1 MGVDGHISKIFYD
14 DKRYSITKTDIYSL
28 GRTIFYLDYLL
39 DLNINNELYSH
50 YNFLCCHRRSKK
62 YDNEMINLLCYR
74 MTEEKIENR
83 FNTNLCNRFIATSL

>member
-1 MGVDGHISKIFYD
+1 MDGHISKIFYD

-50 YNFLCCHRRSKK
+50 YKFLCCNGRSKKK